1 VNTLLRLLPG
11 ASGMMKT
18 HFTATAA
25 ITTVTASQQVTRT
38 GPVGALSYTWSVT
51 FVSNPGAFPPAA
63 GSVPALSQIST
74 GLTQTLPAAAA
85 ASVSVASVVPGA
97 AGLGGTF
104 QLQFG
109 GITTLAIANN
119 AKPSAVQAA
128 LVAAGVAG
136 VEVTAGATGG
146 TTAHSWRVT
155 FAHCSTG
162 AIAGSDLCN
171 DGNVANLVVLS
182 GGLTGCSPRTP
193 AVIEVVPGS
202 AGTVQ
207 LVTDLTGGAPYSAD
221 LTGLAP
227 GVPVYV
233 RVSAHTQKSFG
244 YRALP
249 SPLMATPSS
258 VKPGQMEPV
267 RLKSSTAST
276 ISKYTHSQ

>member
-1 VNTLLRLLPG
+1 
-11 ASGMMKT
+11 M
-18 HFTATAA
+18 
-25 ITTVTASQQVTRT
+25 
-38 GPVGALSYTWSVT
+38 
-51 FVSNPGAFPPAA
+51 SNPGAFPPAA
-63 GSVPALSQIST
+63 GPVPALSQDPT
-74 GLTQTLPAAAA
+74 GLTQTLPAAPA
-85 ASVSVASVVPGA
+85 ASVNVASVLPGA

-109 GITTLAIANN
+109 GITTGAIANN

-136 VEVTAGATGG
+136 VEVTAGTTGG
-146 TTAHSWRVT
+146 TTAHSWSVT

-162 AIAGSDLCN
+162 AIAGSDICN

-193 AVIEVVPGS
+193 AVIETVPGS
-202 AGTVQ
+202 AGAVV
-207 LVTDLTGGAPYSAD
+207 LVSDLTGGTPYSAD
-221 LTGLAP
+221 LTGLAA

-233 RVSAHTQKSFG
+233 RVSAHTQQSYG

-267 RLKSSTAST
+267 RLQSSTAST
-276 ISKYTHSQ
+276 ISKCTHHTLIVTFCRVCFAEL

>member
-1 VNTLLRLLPG
+1 
-11 ASGMMKT
+11 
-18 HFTATAA
+18 
-25 ITTVTASQQVTRT
+25 
-38 GPVGALSYTWSVT
+38 
-51 FVSNPGAFPPAA
+51 
-63 GSVPALSQIST
+63 
-74 GLTQTLPAAAA
+74 
-85 ASVSVASVVPGA
+85 VSVASVVPGA
-97 AGLGGTF
+97 ADLGGTF

-109 GITTLAIANN
+109 GITTAAIANN

-182 GGLTGCSPRTP
+182 GGLTGCSPLTP
-193 AVIEVVPGS
+193 AVLEVIPGS
-202 AGTVQ
+202 AGTVL
-207 LVTDLTGGAPYSAD
+207 LVSDLTGGAPYSTD
-221 LTGLAP
+221 ITGLAP
-227 GVPVYV
+227 GVPAYV

-276 ISKYTHSQ
+276 ISKWTHSQYIHACNTVLLCHYAWLLLTCMHSYTSVTLPLASYLHHSRTMFHYCCCRCCYYTNSCRVAAAYC